1 MHETYDPLPEPVL
14 PASQAPMSPARKR
27 SQDTEEWGQ
36 RPPAEAA
43 FAETAPPRRVLESR
57 TVLIVEDDPDIAEL
71 VRRRLE
77 QHELT
82 CLIAEDGPD
91 ALRLAR
97 QERPALMLLDLMLP
111 HMDGLQVLRTLKQ
124 TPDTAGIPVIII
136 TAKAAEEERVEGLR
150 QGAVDYITK
159 PFSVRELTA
168 RVQNMLKLAHQ
179 HDPSVISVGPLRLD
193 LNRYRVFGPGG
204 SSDLTATE
212 FKLLWAMA
220 RWPGRVFTRDELL
233 NRVWGSGVVVTDRT
247 VDVHMRRIRE
257 KMRTCGLNPR
267 SIGTVRGVGYKLS
280 EAG

>member
-1 MHETYDPLPEPVL
+1 MNETYQSVHEAVIP
-14 PASQAPMSPARKR
+14 STQTPMNMGRKR
-27 SQDTEEWGQ
+27 GNDD
-36 RPPAEAA
+36 
-43 FAETAPPRRVLESR
+43 APIIDSVAPRRILESR

-71 VRRRLE
+71 VRSRLE

-97 QERPALMLLDLMLP
+97 QELPALMLLDLNLP
-111 HMDGLQVLRTLKQ
+111 HMDGLQVLKTLKQ

-136 TAKAAEEERVEGLR
+136 TARAAEEERVEGLR
-150 QGAVDYITK
+150 QGAIDYITK
-159 PFSVRELTA
+159 PFSIRELAA

-193 LNRYRVFGPGG
+193 MNRYRVFGPGG
-204 SSDLTATE
+204 SADLTATE

-220 RWPGRVFTRDELL
+220 RWPERVFTRDELL

-257 KMRTCGLNPR
+257 KMRVCGLDPR
-267 SIGTVRGVGYKLS
+267 SIGTVRGVGYRLS
-280 EAG
+280 DK